1 VTKNAEPNK
10 IVTKKSLNQELLD
23 EPYRFEFF
31 QAVRLLEKIFPE
43 RKPVGRDALPHEEVT
58 RFRSRMGLNFPASAV
73 QEFKDGF
80 DEQTEQEKLEMFIN
94 FMGMVGVS
102 GVMPVHYTEL
112 IMERVRYRD
121 TAMWMFMDIF
131 THRAVSLFFRAWE
144 KYRFPVS
151 YERGED
157 DFTAYLFDF
166 AGLGT
171 NGSRGRMDLPD
182 ESLLSYGGLIA
193 QKPHSATAL
202 GNILS
207 DYFQVKAKIL
217 QFFGQWLDLDSA
229 SITRLGKANSGL
241 GTTAIIGTRVWEQQ
255 SKLRIVL
262 GALNFNE
269 FQAFLPSGTAHKPL
283 RSIVKFMHGDEFDF
297 DVQLVLQA
305 KQVPSTILTTRAKR
319 RPMLGWTSYLKT
331 KPFTTDDEQVVL
343 KMDR

>member
-1 VTKNAEPNK
+1 MTKNAEPNK
-10 IVTKKSLNQELLD
+10 IVSIKNLNQVLLD

-31 QAVRLLEKIFPE
+31 QAVRLLEKVFPE
-43 RKPVGRDALPHEEVT
+43 RRPVGREALPHEEIV
-58 RFRSRMGLNFPASAV
+58 RFRSRMGLSFPASQI
-73 QEFKDGF
+73 QELKDGF
-80 DEQTEQEKLEMFIN
+80 DEYTEREKLEMFVN

-151 YERGED
+151 YERGQD

-171 NGSRGRMDLPD
+171 EGLRGRMDLPD
-182 ESLLSYGGLIA
+182 ESLLTYSGLIA
-193 QKPHSATAL
+193 QKPHSAAAL

-229 SITRLGKANSGL
+229 SITKLGQANSGL
-241 GTTAIIGTRVWEQQ
+241 GTTALIGSRVWEQQ
-255 SKLRIVL
+255 SKFRIVL

-269 FQAFLPSGTAHKPL
+269 FQAFLPSGSAYKPL
-283 RSIVKFMHGDEFDF
+283 KSIVRLMHGTEFDF
-297 DVQLVLQA
+297 DVQLILQA

-331 KPFTTDDEQVVL
+331 KPFSKDDDQVVL
-343 KMDR
+343 KIDN